1 MEIVQRIRKPR
12 FIPKALCEFKA
23 SKKSSDH
30 DTVQAL
36 YMQKAG
42 TALPRTKPSLLK
54 IAFFRF
60 LPGYTGSVP
69 SSLLNSVGSAF
80 ICCAWRHSKNLVATC
95 GKSA

>member
-42 TALPRTKPSLLK
+42 TALPRAKPSLLK
-54 IAFFRF
+54 IVFSGSFRIIPAASR
-60 LPGYTGSVP
+60 LPY
-69 SSLLNSVGSAF
+69 
-80 ICCAWRHSKNLVATC
+80 
-95 GKSA
+95 